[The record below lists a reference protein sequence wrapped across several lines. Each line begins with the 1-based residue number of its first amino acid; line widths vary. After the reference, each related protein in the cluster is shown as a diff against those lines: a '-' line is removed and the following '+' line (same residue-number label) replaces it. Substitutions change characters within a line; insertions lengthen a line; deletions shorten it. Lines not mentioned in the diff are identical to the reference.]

1 MWVKAIFWFVLLAW
15 IADILQPGYLQF
27 YNWRNAV
34 VLAHK
39 FQFSSPGAVVPNPAP
54 GVNMSSTPVPTRY
67 SPKVRE
73 PATSGNGLNSPDCR
87 VVRND
92 FEEVLSTAKIGCW
105 QVSPANAKR
114 R

>member
-1 MWVKAIFWFVLLAW
+1 MWVKAIFWFVLLVW

-34 VLAHK
+34 ALVQKL
-39 FQFSSPGAVVPNPAP
+39 QFSSTVVVPSAAP
-54 GVNMSSTPVPTRY
+54 GVNTSSTPVYTRY
-67 SPKVRE
+67 SPQVRE
-73 PATSGNGLNSPDCR
+73 PATSGDELNSPDCR

-105 QVSPANAKR
+105 QVAPASAKR

>member
-1 MWVKAIFWFVLLAW
+1 MWVKAIFWFVLLVW

-34 VLAHK
+34 VLAQK
-39 FQFSSPGAVVPNPAP
+39 LQFLSPAVVPTVASD
-54 GVNMSSTPVPTRY
+54 VNISSTPVPKRY
-67 SPKVRE
+67 SPQVRE
-73 PATSGNGLNSPDCR
+73 PATSGDDLNSPNCR
-87 VVRND
+87 VARND
-92 FEEVLSTAKIGCW
+92 FEEVLSIAKIGCW

>member
-1 MWVKAIFWFVLLAW
+1 MWVKAIFGFVLLVW

-34 VLAHK
+34 ALVQKL
-39 FQFSSPGAVVPNPAP
+39 QFSSSAVVPTAAP
-54 GVNMSSTPVPTRY
+54 GVNISSTPVSTRY
-67 SPKVRE
+67 SPQVRE
-73 PATSGNGLNSPDCR
+73 HATSGDGLNYPDCR
-87 VVRND
+87 VARND

-105 QVSPANAKR
+105 QVSPANTKR

>member
-1 MWVKAIFWFVLLAW
+1 MVKAIFWFVLLVW

-34 VLAHK
+34 ALAQK
-39 FQFSSPGAVVPNPAP
+39 LQFSSSAVVP
-54 GVNMSSTPVPTRY
+54 TPVPTRY
-67 SPKVRE
+67 SPQVRE
-73 PATSGNGLNSPDCR
+73 AATSGDGLNSPNCR

>member
-1 MWVKAIFWFVLLAW
+1 MAVKAIFGFVLLVW

-34 VLAHK
+34 ALVQKL
-39 FQFSSPGAVVPNPAP
+39 QFSSSAVVPTAAP

-73 PATSGNGLNSPDCR
+73 PATSGDGLNSPDCR
-87 VVRND
+87 VARND
-92 FEEVLSTAKIGCW
+92 FEEVLSTARIGCW
-105 QVSPANAKR
+105 QVAPANAKR

>member
-1 MWVKAIFWFVLLAW
+1 MWVKAIFWFVLLVW

-34 VLAHK
+34 ALVQKL
-39 FQFSSPGAVVPNPAP
+39 QFSSTAVVPSAAP
-54 GVNMSSTPVPTRY
+54 GVNISSTPVYTRY

-73 PATSGNGLNSPDCR
+73 PATSGDELNSPDCR

-105 QVSPANAKR
+105 QVAPANAKR

>member
-1 MWVKAIFWFVLLAW
+1 MWVKAIFWFVLLVW

-34 VLAHK
+34 ALVQKL
-39 FQFSSPGAVVPNPAP
+39 QFLSPAAVSTAAPSVNISSNP
-54 GVNMSSTPVPTRY
+54 VSTRY
-67 SPKVRE
+67 SPKVKE
-73 PATSGNGLNSPDCR
+73 SATLGDGLNSPDCR
-87 VVRND
+87 VAQND

-105 QVSPANAKR
+105 QVSPANTKR

>member
-1 MWVKAIFWFVLLAW
+1 MSVKAIFWFVLLVW

-34 VLAHK
+34 ALAQK
-39 FQFSSPGAVVPNPAP
+39 LQFLSPSVVSTAAP
-54 GVNMSSTPVPTRY
+54 GVNMSSTRVSTRY

-73 PATSGNGLNSPDCR
+73 SATSEDGLNSPDCR
-87 VVRND
+87 VARND

>member
-1 MWVKAIFWFVLLAW
+1 MWVKAIFWFVLLVW

-34 VLAHK
+34 ALVQKL
-39 FQFSSPGAVVPNPAP
+39 QFLSPTAVSTAAPSVNISSNP
-54 GVNMSSTPVPTRY
+54 VSTHY
-67 SPKVRE
+67 SPKVKE
-73 PATSGNGLNSPDCR
+73 SATSGDGLNSPDCR
-87 VVRND
+87 VAQND

>member
-1 MWVKAIFWFVLLAW
+1 MSVKAIFWFVLLVW

-34 VLAHK
+34 VLAQK
-39 FQFSSPGAVVPNPAP
+39 LQFSSPAVVPTAAP
-54 GVNMSSTPVPTRY
+54 GVNISSTPVPKRY
-67 SPKVRE
+67 SPQVRE
-73 PATSGNGLNSPDCR
+73 LATSGDGLNSLDCR

-105 QVSPANAKR
+105 QVSPANTR
-114 R
+114 

>member
-1 MWVKAIFWFVLLAW
+1 MTVKTIFGFVLLVW

-34 VLAHK
+34 ALVQKL
-39 FQFSSPGAVVPNPAP
+39 QFSSSAVVPTAAPA
-54 GVNMSSTPVPTRY
+54 VNISSIPVPKRY
-67 SPKVRE
+67 SPQVRE
-73 PATSGNGLNSPDCR
+73 PATSGDDLNSPDCR
-87 VVRND
+87 VARND
-92 FEEVLSTAKIGCW
+92 FEEVLSTARIGCW